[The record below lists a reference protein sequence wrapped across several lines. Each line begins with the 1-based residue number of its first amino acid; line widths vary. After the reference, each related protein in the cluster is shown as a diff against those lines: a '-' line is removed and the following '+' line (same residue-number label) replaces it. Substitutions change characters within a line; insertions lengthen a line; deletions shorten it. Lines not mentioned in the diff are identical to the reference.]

1 MCSHCHLSTKAT
13 LVDWNAAT
21 RWSDVVVTKATKL
34 EDKLRAYYVRLDGL
48 AFEERLVEAV
58 DLGLMLLQ
66 TLGEKMSR
74 QLTTLQVVRKT
85 MKISRSDASTRYV

>member
-1 MCSHCHLSTKAT
+1 
-13 LVDWNAAT
+13 
-21 RWSDVVVTKATKL
+21 VVVTKATKL

-85 MKISRSDASTRYV
+85 VKISAVCCVDAVRLMWRPWMK